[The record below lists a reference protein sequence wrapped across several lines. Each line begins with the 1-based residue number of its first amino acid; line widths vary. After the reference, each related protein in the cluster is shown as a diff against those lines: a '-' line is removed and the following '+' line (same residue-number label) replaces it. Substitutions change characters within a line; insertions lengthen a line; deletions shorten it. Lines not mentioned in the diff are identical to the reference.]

1 VPNNLNYAGVS
12 YAVDTIPGSLY
23 PYRAYVELR
32 SIDPCSK
39 IVQEWAGLTAHRIH
53 ADAVE
58 EAKQTI
64 LRHFE
69 ERKQRQIEL
78 SKKIKKRYE
87 RTI

>member
-1 VPNNLNYAGVS
+1 MPNNLNYAGVS

-32 SIDPCSK
+32 STEPCSK
-39 IVQEWAGLTAHRIH
+39 IVQEWTGLMAHRIH

-69 ERKQRQIEL
+69 ERKQKQIEL
-78 SKKIKKRYE
+78 SKRLQKTFARG
-87 RTI
+87 T